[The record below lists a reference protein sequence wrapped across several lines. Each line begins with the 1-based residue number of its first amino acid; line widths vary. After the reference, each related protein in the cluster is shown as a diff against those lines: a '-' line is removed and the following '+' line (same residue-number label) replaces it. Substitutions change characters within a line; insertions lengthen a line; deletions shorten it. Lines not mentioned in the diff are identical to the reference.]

1 MRLPPILTAAS
12 GGLAD
17 FAKSPDAAR
26 YQAESA
32 FGRCTA
38 NDMALSR
45 ALRELAEE
53 VERLKAVQ
61 AYAGALEEAVKTV
74 LCQQAT
80 SFEKGREACGCDRC
94 GRADGEFCEEIE
106 RRFALT
112 VRGVVGDGE
121 EEGSAREGS

>member
-1 MRLPPILTAAS
+1 MPD
-12 GGLAD
+12 LAQR
-17 FAKSPDAAR
+17 PDAAR
-26 YQAESA
+26 RRIESA

-45 ALRELAEE
+45 ALRELAED
-53 VERLKAVQ
+53 VETLKRVQ

-80 SFEKGREACGCDRC
+80 SFEKGRERCGCDRC